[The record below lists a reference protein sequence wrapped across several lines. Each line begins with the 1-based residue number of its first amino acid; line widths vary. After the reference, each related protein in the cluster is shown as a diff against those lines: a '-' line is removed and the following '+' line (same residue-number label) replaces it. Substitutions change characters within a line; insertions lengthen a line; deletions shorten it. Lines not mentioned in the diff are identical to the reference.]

1 MAFPSG
7 YQTPT
12 SNVDAGTGNP
22 ASARVDIYNA
32 FLALNDII
40 ASENQ
45 PNGVVTLNGA
55 GLISSSMMPS
65 SLTSGSLT
73 LAPDDQFVKV
83 EDYLRLQIIP
93 KATVLAKADV
103 VIGDM
108 CLAADDL
115 TGANPKLA
123 FFDGTDWRYL
133 DITTLTVLS

>member
-7 YQTPT
+7 YQVPT
-12 SNVDAGTGNP
+12 SNVSAGTGNP
-22 ASARVDIYNA
+22 ASARVDIYNV
-32 FLALNDII
+32 FLALNDLI
-40 ASENQ
+40 ASENN

-65 SLTSGSLT
+65 SLTTSSLT
-73 LAPDDQFVKV
+73 LAPTDKFVKV
-83 EDYLRLQIIP
+83 QDYLRLQIIP
-93 KATVLAKADV
+93 KATVLAKGDV

-123 FFDGTDWRYL
+123 FYTGTVWKYL
-133 DITTLTVLS
+133 DLTTLTTLT